1 MEEALLK
8 DDFSVVQKVVWTTL
22 PDRIKD
28 LQLFKSH
35 MPYQSTLT
43 MQVRALRWTDLAT
56 LLQRPRDGKLL
67 LPIVKCLRHS
77 LLQCLVLKPKLQYGT
92 AAPRSPKYCPARTR
106 YTTTAP
112 LCTSPCTQAAIRDR
126 CPAIRFHGRLPG
138 VLWYTQETSKY
149 KLSTYYQRDAVRGCL

>member
-138 VLWYTQETSKY
+138 VL
-149 KLSTYYQRDAVRGCL
+149 